1 MRLRLTTY
9 LLLSGLLLLP
19 LGLCAQTPMDEGSQL
34 DETTRLEVQG
44 RLNQFVDG
52 MQRIA
57 NSCKAKLSL
66 SEDEPVTDD
75 YIKMQ
80 EYRLNALERN
90 LKSMELRWDNYYP
103 LQQWEISQ
111 DEELMASVEKFQ
123 LLKQAASDSLTVR
136 KQMIQSLQDFSD
148 AYDYMAGLDSTYN
161 RIGKQAMKLSL
172 TSKTAPLLEKQKK
185 KEQLLFATVQEK
197 FEKAK
202 VAQQLH
208 MVSSARMNELEDCY
222 ASLKSKSDAIQAM
235 KYQPIL
241 LRIKDYLMSF
251 AAIAVLLMFLNMARS
266 KMKAAKQLRENIKK
280 YSDKLNWN
288 NGKDD
293 YPTI

>member
-1 MRLRLTTY
+1 MRSRLVSY
-9 LLLSGLLLLP
+9 LLVMGLLLP
-19 LGLCAQTPMDEGSQL
+19 WALCAQEQPAEPAAL
-34 DETTRLEVQG
+34 DPATLLEVQG
-44 RLNQFVDG
+44 RLHQFLDG
-52 MQRIA
+52 MERVY
-57 NSCKAKLSL
+57 NSCKAPLPMAG
-66 SEDEPVTDD
+66 DVPVTSS
-75 YIKMQ
+75 YLSMQ
-80 EYRLNALERN
+80 GYRLHSLENN
-90 LKSMELRWDNYYP
+90 LKSLSLRWDNYYA

-111 DEELMASVEKFQ
+111 DEGLMAGMERFV
-123 LLKQAASDSLTVR
+123 LMKQDASDSLEVR
-136 KQMIQSLQDFSD
+136 KQMLQALKDFSD
-148 AYDYMAGLDSTYN
+148 ARAYFTSLDSTYN
-161 RIGKQAMKLSL
+161 NLGKEAFQLSL
-172 TSKTAPLLEKQKK
+172 LSKTAPLLEKQKK

-235 KYQPIL
+235 KYQPFL